1 MNIFWFILYNG
12 VLYPILVGVV
22 FLASI
27 FSPKLREGL
36 KGRLQTYEKLKFFFK
51 EKHISDDIYWFH
63 AASLGEFYQIKPII
77 EGMKKMKKDNVMFIS
92 FSSPSGMNYALS
104 DAVDLKFYLPF
115 DFPWTIQ
122 KVLTLVK
129 PKKVIFSTYDIW
141 PNFLWFCK
149 TKNIHLNVMSAK
161 IEDHSI
167 KFRPV
172 VMSFYKNLYN
182 LFDTIYTI
190 TEKDK
195 YRFEKMIG
203 SNSKSIVSSLGNP
216 RFDKIFND
224 SKEFID
230 SKPSIEHREPII
242 LIGSSHYEDD
252 FNLIPALINLMI
264 DFPKLRIIHAPHEPN
279 HKQIKY
285 IKDTYSKF
293 GHDPVI
299 LKDLDSIESS
309 TKEIIIVGE
318 VGFLSKLYWL
328 SIITY
333 IGGGFS
339 SGIHNIMEPAVA
351 SNPVIFGPKY
361 HKFSEADM
369 ILKLGGGFC
378 VSDSNSIEMTF
389 KKLLSDKPLLEK
401 SGKASLNLVL
411 NNIGS
416 SERIINGILLD

>member
-1 MNIFWFILYNG
+1 MLI
-12 VLYPILVGVV
+12 
-22 FLASI
+22 ASI
-27 FSPKLREGL
+27 FSPKIREGL
-36 KGRLQTYEKLKFFFK
+36 KGRFQTYERIKLFFK

-63 AASLGEFYQIKPII
+63 AASLGEFYQIKPVI
-77 EGMKKMKKDNVMFIS
+77 EGMKKIKKGNVMFVS

-122 KVLTLVK
+122 KVLNFVK

-141 PNFLWFCK
+141 PNFVWSCK
-149 TKNIHLNVMSAK
+149 AKNIHLNVMSAK
-161 IEDHSI
+161 IDDRST
-167 KFRPV
+167 KFRSI
-172 VMSFYKNLYN
+172 VMNFYKNLYKT
-182 LFDTIYTI
+182 FDTIYTI
-190 TEKDK
+190 TEQDK
-195 YRFEKMIG
+195 LSFEKMIG
-203 SNSKSIVSSLGNP
+203 SKSKPIISSLGNP
-216 RFDKIFND
+216 RFDKIYND

-230 SKPSIEHREPII
+230 SKPSIHNREPII

-252 FNLIPALINLMI
+252 LNLIPALINLMT
-264 DFPKLRIIHAPHEPN
+264 DYPKLRIIHAPHEPN
-279 HKQIKY
+279 NKHLKN
-285 IKDTYSKF
+285 IKDNYSKF

-299 LKDLDSIESS
+299 LRDLNSIESS
-309 TKEIIIVGE
+309 INKIIIVGE

-361 HKFSEADM
+361 HKFYEADLV
-369 ILKLGGGFC
+369 LKLGGGFC
-378 VSDSNSIEMTF
+378 VSDSNSIETTF
-389 KKLLSDKPLLEK
+389 KKLLSDQLLLEK
-401 SGKASLNLVL
+401 SGEASLNLVL

-416 SERIINGILLD
+416 SEKIINGILCD

>member
-1 MNIFWFILYNG
+1 M
-12 VLYPILVGVV
+12 

-36 KGRLQTYEKLKFFFK
+36 KGRFQTYGRLKLFFK
-51 EKHISDDIYWFH
+51 EKHFSGDIYWFH

-77 EGMKKMKKDNVMFIS
+77 EGMKKKKKDNVMFVS
-92 FSSPSGMNYALS
+92 FSSPSGMNYALC
-104 DAVDLKFYLPF
+104 DAIDLKFYLPF

-122 KVLTLVK
+122 KVLALVK

-141 PNFLWFCK
+141 PNFSWLCK
-149 TKNIHLNVMSAK
+149 TKNIHLNVLCAK
-161 IEDHSI
+161 IEDYSI
-167 KFRPV
+167 KHRPV
-172 VMSFYKNLYN
+172 FMNFYKNLYK

-195 YRFEKMIG
+195 CRFEKLIG
-203 SNSKSIVSSLGNP
+203 SKGKPIVSSLGNP

-230 SKPSIEHREPII
+230 LKPPIMDREQII
-242 LIGSSHYEDD
+242 LIGSSHYRDD
-252 FNLIPALINLMI
+252 LILIPALISLMTH
-264 DFPKLRIIHAPHEPN
+264 FPKLRIIHVPHEPS
-279 HKQIKY
+279 HKSIKN
-285 IKDTYSKF
+285 IKDSYSKF
-293 GHDPVI
+293 GHDPII
-299 LKDLDSIESS
+299 LKDFKSIEVSK
-309 TKEIIIVGE
+309 KEVVIVGE

-351 SNPVIFGPKY
+351 SNPVIFGPK
-361 HKFSEADM
+361 HQKFSEAGLS
-369 ILKLGGGFC
+369 IKLGGGFC
-378 VSDSNSIEMTF
+378 VYDSNTAENTF
-389 KKLLSDKPLLEK
+389 KKLLSDKPLLEQ
-401 SGKASLNLVL
+401 SGKASLNLIL

>member
-1 MNIFWFILYNG
+1 MFWFVLYNG
-12 VLYPILVGVV
+12 VFLPVLACLV
-22 FLASI
+22 FLSAI
-27 FSPKLREGL
+27 FLPKLREGL
-36 KGRLQTYEKLKFFFK
+36 KGRLQTYNKLKLYL
-51 EKHISDDIYWFH
+51 EKKHTRNDIYWFH

-77 EGMKKMKKDNVMFIS
+77 EGMKKMKKENVMFIS
-92 FSSPSGMNYALS
+92 FSSPSGMNYAFS
-104 DAVDLKFYLPF
+104 DAIDLKFYLPF

-122 KVLTLVK
+122 KVLSLVK
-129 PKKVIFSTYDIW
+129 PKKVIFATYDIW
-141 PNFLWFCK
+141 PNFVWFCK

-161 IEDHSI
+161 IDDHSI
-167 KFRPV
+167 KNRPV
-172 VMSFYKNLYN
+172 VMSFYKNLYK

-195 YRFEKMIG
+195 YRFEKIIG
-203 SNSKSIVSSLGNP
+203 SKGKPIISSLGNP

-224 SKEFID
+224 SKELID
-230 SKPSIEHREPII
+230 SKPPIKNREQII
-242 LIGSSHYEDD
+242 LIGSSHSRDD
-252 FNLIPALINLMI
+252 LILIPTLINLMT
-264 DFPKLRIIHAPHEPN
+264 DFPKLRIIHAPHEPS
-279 HKQIKY
+279 HKHIKN
-285 IKDTYSKF
+285 IKDSYSKF
-293 GHDPVI
+293 GHDPII
-299 LKDLDSIESS
+299 LKDFESIESS
-309 TKEIIIVGE
+309 KKEVVIVGE

-351 SNPVIFGPKY
+351 SNPIIFGPK
-361 HKFSEADM
+361 HQKFSEAEL

-378 VSDSNSIEMTF
+378 VYDSNTVESTF
-389 KKLLSDKPLLEK
+389 KKLLSDKLLLEQ